1 MTTYGTIAAVALGLV
16 FEWSGIAKVA
26 SRTAWQVEGTP
37 FSTGRRSLDRLV
49 RTVLPWFEIVIGVL
63 LIIRLAPA
71 VVGTVCVV
79 VLAAVTMALIRVLA
93 TGQRPPCMCFGVTR
107 ARPLSWFSV
116 VRNVALLG
124 AAVAVIAGA

>member
-79 VLAAVTMALIRVLA
+79 VLAAFTMALIRVLA

>member
-1 MTTYGTIAAVALGLV
+1 MTTYGTVAAVALGLV

-49 RTVLPWFEIVIGVL
+49 RAVLPWFEIALGVL
-63 LIIRLAPA
+63 LIVRLAPA

-79 VLAAVTMALIRVLA
+79 VLAAFTVALIRVLA
-93 TGQRPPCMCFGVTR
+93 AGQRPPCMCFGVAR
-107 ARPLSWFSV
+107 ARPVSWSSV
-116 VRNVALLG
+116 ARNVVLLG
-124 AAVAVIAGA
+124 VAVAVIAGA